1 MINLLS
7 RQIKIEKNGGIMSK
21 KAQKVFAW
29 GMLIIMLASVVAGIL
44 AYAIR

>member
-7 RQIKIEKNGGIMSK
+7 KQEKNGDFMSK

-29 GMLIIMLASVVAGIL
+29 GMLIIMVASVVAGIL
-44 AYAIR
+44 MYAIK